1 MKIKRVDHVGI
12 AVTSFEDVRRFWE
25 DILGI
30 PLTRNEEV
38 AEQKVMTYFYP
49 VDDLK
54 FELLESTSPDG
65 PIARF
70 LEKRG
75 PGMQHVALEVEDIEE
90 ALAELKA
97 KGVRLIDET
106 PRKGV
111 EDTRIAFLHPKDTHG
126 VLVELVE
133 LPKKPA

>member
-12 AVTSFEDVRRFWE
+12 AVTSFEDVRKFWE
-25 DILGI
+25 DVLGL
-30 PLTRNEEV
+30 PMTRKEEV
-38 AEQKVMTYFYP
+38 KDQKVNTYFYP

-65 PIARF
+65 PIAKH

-75 PGMQHVALEVEDIEE
+75 PGMQHIALEVENIEE

-97 KGVRLIDET
+97 KGVRLIDEV
-106 PRKGV
+106 PRRGV
-111 EDTRIAFLHPKDTHG
+111 ENTRIAFLHPKDTHG
-126 VLVELVE
+126 MLVELVE
-133 LPKKPA
+133 FPRA